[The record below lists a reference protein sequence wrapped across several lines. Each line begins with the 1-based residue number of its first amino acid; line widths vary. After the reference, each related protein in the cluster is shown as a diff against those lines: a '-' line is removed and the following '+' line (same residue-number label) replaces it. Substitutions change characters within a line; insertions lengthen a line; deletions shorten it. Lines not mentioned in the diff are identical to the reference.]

1 MQFVTISG
9 ALLFAFPF
17 IIYFFFE
24 LMHNCD
30 LATFWVWKNIDKE
43 DNIGENEQV
52 NTRYP
57 LRAFPELP
65 MIIKLRNGREKHEN
79 VKGVFMTNSL
89 IAFNC
94 FNMDYRLKGKE
105 SKRDTLLEKSEYLN
119 EALHI

>member
-1 MQFVTISG
+1 MQFVTIMSG
-9 ALLFAFPF
+9 FLLFAFQF
-17 IIYFFFE
+17 VMFSGHLLLLRINAQLLSIN
-24 LMHNCD
+24 L
-30 LATFWVWKNIDKE
+30 
-43 DNIGENEQV
+43 QV
-52 NTRYP
+52 NTRYS

-89 IAFNC
+89 IAFNYS
-94 FNMDYRLKGKE
+94 NMDHRLKGKE